1 MDSVNHPNSKDFFL
15 VIYQMFGKKFQ
26 HAAALGLLFFV
37 VSSPMTY
44 RLVDQLVGG
53 VVGALVP
60 GSAHLFKVAQAG
72 CPTTYG
78 LVLHAVVFAV
88 VSHYVLHTV

>member
-1 MDSVNHPNSKDFFL
+1 
-15 VIYQMFGKKFQ
+15 MFSKKFQ

-44 RLVDQLVGG
+44 RLVDNLIGG
-53 VVGALVP
+53 LAAAVLP
-60 GSAHLFKVAQAG
+60 QSAHYFKIAQAG

-78 LVLHAVVFAV
+78 LAVHAVVFAA
-88 VSHYVLHTV
+88 VSFYLMHSV

>member
-1 MDSVNHPNSKDFFL
+1 
-15 VIYQMFGKKFQ
+15 MFSKKFQ

-44 RLVDQLVGG
+44 RLVDSLVGG
-53 VVGALVP
+53 VAAAVMP
-60 GSAHLFKVAQAG
+60 SSAHYFKIAQAG

-78 LVLHAVVFAV
+78 LAVHAVVFAA
-88 VSHYVLHTV
+88 VSFYLMHSA

>member
-1 MDSVNHPNSKDFFL
+1 
-15 VIYQMFGKKFQ
+15 MFSKKFQ

-44 RLVDQLVGG
+44 RLVDNLIGG
-53 VVGALVP
+53 LAAAVLP
-60 GSAHLFKVAQAG
+60 SSAHYFKIAQAG

-78 LVLHAVVFAV
+78 LAVHAVVFAA
-88 VSHYVLHTV
+88 VSFYLMHSA

>member
-1 MDSVNHPNSKDFFL
+1 
-15 VIYQMFGKKFQ
+15 MFSKKFQ

-53 VVGALVP
+53 VAAALVP
-60 GSAHLFKVAQAG
+60 SSAHWFKVAQAG

-78 LVLHAVVFAV
+78 LAVHSVVFAAV
-88 VSHYVLHTV
+88 AFYLMQSV